1 MQPLSDRTASFTDSV
16 IRRMTRISLRYDAVN
31 LSQGFPDF
39 DPPTK
44 LLKSLEEISR
54 DPSPRYHQYSITWG
68 AQAMRQALA
77 EGGFTPDDLGHLNAH
92 GTSTH
97 ANDAMESAALKA
109 LVGEE
114 RAADVPVTSV
124 KGSIGH
130 TLGAAGA
137 LEAIVCA
144 LSVANDCVPPTAGTR
159 EIDPECGVNVPLEP
173 IEGYKQKV
181 ALSNSLGF
189 GGHNGSLA
197 ISPFAGK

>member
-1 MQPLSDRTASFTDSV
+1 
-16 IRRMTRISLRYDAVN
+16 
-31 LSQGFPDF
+31 
-39 DPPTK
+39 
-44 LLKSLEEISR
+44 
-54 DPSPRYHQYSITWG
+54 
-68 AQAMRQALA
+68 
-77 EGGFTPDDLGHLNAH
+77 
-92 GTSTH
+92 
-97 ANDAMESAALKA
+97 MESAALKA

-159 EIDPECGVNVPLEP
+159 EIDPECGVNVPLAP

-197 ISPFAGK
+197 IAPCSGQ

>member
-1 MQPLSDRTASFTDSV
+1 MTAPEPSGEG
-16 IRRMTRISLRYDAVN
+16 AV
-31 LSQGFPDF
+31 
-39 DPPTK
+39 
-44 LLKSLEEISR
+44 R
-54 DPSPRYHQYSITWG
+54 
-68 AQAMRQALA
+68 AMRQALA

-97 ANDAMESAALKA
+97 ANDAMECAAALKA

-144 LSVANDCVPPTAGTR
+144 LSVANDRVPSATAGTR

-181 ALSNSLGF
+181 ALSRLAGFWRPQWLVGYFPVCREIAADAAPVSCGHLAVRVSRMAAKANAFCPSWRSAPRETLLVDVGF
-189 GGHNGSLA
+189 GITTSDVEG
-197 ISPFAGK
+197 

>member
-1 MQPLSDRTASFTDSV
+1 MTAPEPSGEG
-16 IRRMTRISLRYDAVN
+16 AV
-31 LSQGFPDF
+31 
-39 DPPTK
+39 
-44 LLKSLEEISR
+44 R
-54 DPSPRYHQYSITWG
+54 
-68 AQAMRQALA
+68 AMRQALA
-77 EGGFTPDDLGHLNAH
+77 EGGFTSDDLGHLNAH

-97 ANDAMESAALKA
+97 ANDVMESAALKA
-109 LVGEE
+109 LVGEK

-197 ISPFAGK
+197 LSPFAGK

>member
-1 MQPLSDRTASFTDSV
+1 
-16 IRRMTRISLRYDAVN
+16 
-31 LSQGFPDF
+31 
-39 DPPTK
+39 
-44 LLKSLEEISR
+44 
-54 DPSPRYHQYSITWG
+54 
-68 AQAMRQALA
+68 
-77 EGGFTPDDLGHLNAH
+77 
-92 GTSTH
+92 
-97 ANDAMESAALKA
+97 MESAALKA

-159 EIDPECGVNVPLEP
+159 EIDPECGVNVPLKP

-197 ISPFAGK
+197 LSPFAAALVSRGHLAVRVSRMAAKANAFRPSWQPAPRETLLADVGLGITISAVER